1 MKTRKFI
8 LILAALFVLS
18 SCATAK
24 GKSKAE
30 TQDKGG
36 FAQCVFDKG
45 GDQLVLSDESG
56 ASVLSVWLY
65 GKEIVKGKY
74 QVVGSDGEELLEG
87 TLKKDGGT
95 RNVKTTLFIYY
106 SGGTIRVS
114 GEAQLYEEN
123 GITKSGEVFDFA
135 YTGSLAVKN

>member
-1 MKTRKFI
+1 MKTRRFI
-8 LILAALFVLS
+8 LILAAVVLS

-24 GKSKAE
+24 GRAEAE

-36 FAQCVFDKG
+36 FSQCVFDRG
-45 GDQLVLSDESG
+45 GDQIVLSDESG
-56 ASVLSVWLY
+56 LSVLSVWLY

-74 QVVGSDGEELLEG
+74 QVLGSDGEELLEG
-87 TLKKDGGT
+87 TLQRGGST
-95 RNVKTTLFIYY
+95 RDLKTTLFISC

-123 GITKSGEVFDFA
+123 GIIKSSEVFDFA
-135 YTGSLAVKN
+135 YTGSLAVKD